1 MNKLAHS
8 LVALFVY
15 FISTFALSAEQKS
28 VYGID
33 YHKITYPQIIAD
45 FMYGIEPKLI
55 QYYDTLNLTEEQKV
69 QSLKGIAGSLTLNH
83 MFKTLVSDIAATD
96 PEATFVFT
104 KLPKDDY
111 SNLHLLAEYFRQK
124 KEYKDKYG
132 VELTKEEA
140 EKSLKLYKALFGKDY
155 NH

>member
-1 MNKLAHS
+1 MKKLAYVLS
-8 LVALFVY
+8 VLFVC
-15 FISTFALSAEQKS
+15 FVSSFALSAEQKS
-28 VYGID
+28 AYGID
-33 YHKITYPQIIAD
+33 YHKITYPQIITD

-55 QYYDTLNLTEEQKV
+55 EYYDTLKLTEKQKIH
-69 QSLKGIAGSLTLNH
+69 SLNGIAGSLTLNH
-83 MFKTLVSDIAATD
+83 MFKTLVEDIAATD